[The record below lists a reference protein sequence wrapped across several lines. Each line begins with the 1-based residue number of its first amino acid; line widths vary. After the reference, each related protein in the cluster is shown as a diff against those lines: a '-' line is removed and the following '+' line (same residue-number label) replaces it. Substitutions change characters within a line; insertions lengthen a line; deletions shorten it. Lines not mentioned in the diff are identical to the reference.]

1 MNEEELKNVIKI
13 KDSEICLSKIVT
25 HDSTDVVVYF
35 IDKIPYFFRI
45 EKDEQLYPTGKMPIW
60 FTYIPNKTKM
70 IRKINLFISDL
81 ISKSLFFVEISEYFA
96 KIFHLRWSCWKI
108 NKRSW

>member
-1 MNEEELKNVIKI
+1 MNEEDLKNLIKI

-45 EKDEQLYPTGKMPIW
+45 EKDEQLLPTGTSIKIEYN
-60 FTYIPNKTKM
+60 TKIKQKNLIIYILSL
-70 IRKINLFISDL
+70 LFMEVSQR
-81 ISKSLFFVEISEYFA
+81 A
-96 KIFHLRWSCWKI
+96 
-108 NKRSW
+108 